1 MRRKGK
7 GTDLR
12 NQTLKSN
19 ARKLT
24 YEAFIKKIAP
34 RELKIDVSAVR
45 FEPITTPAIEKCHL
59 WEGAANYPWDRIPEW
74 KRKDPKGFDLAIWYG
89 QNLCSLCY
97 ATPRRSAICLKII
110 LLQGDPDRSH
120 PLRGLIAQIAIL
132 AADFYGRMLGC
143 RAIEIQEPDPKVIF
157 YYRYPGFDFDQN
169 NRLVMYLNDQ

>member
-12 NQTLKSN
+12 NQTFKSD

-34 RELKIDVSAVR
+34 RTLGIDVAAVR
-45 FEPITTPAIEKCHL
+45 FEPITAAALLKCHL
-59 WEGAANYPWDRIPEW
+59 WDTTAIYPWDHIPDW
-74 KRKDPKGFDLAIWYG
+74 KRKDAKGFDLAIWYG
-89 QNLCSLCY
+89 QILCGLCY
-97 ATPRRSAICLKII
+97 ATPRRSTICLKIV

-132 AADFYGRMLGC
+132 AADFYARMLGC
-143 RAIEIQEPDPKVIF
+143 IVIEIQEPDPNVVF
-157 YYRYPGFDFDQN
+157 YYRDLGFEFDQN